1 MKNIIL
7 ILIGIFII
15 IIENSIVN
23 YIDIFNISLNVSIV
37 YISIISLFVKRNE
50 GALIGLI
57 LGILKDILIG
67 RFMGINA
74 LVFFVVGC
82 LYGIL
87 QDKIFKENVTTI
99 LILTFFSSVLDSSVN
114 CLLLKSSFASEK
126 ILFSLIKGFVFI
138 PVLNTVFAL
147 LIYKVLIDF
156 VKKIDN
162 I

>member
-1 MKNIIL
+1 MRNIIL

-23 YIDIFNISLNVSIV
+23 YIDIFNISLNLCII
-37 YISIISLFVKRNE
+37 YISIISLFIKRND

-67 RFMGINA
+67 RFIGVNA
-74 LVFFVVGC
+74 LVFFIIGY

-87 QDKIFKENVTTI
+87 KDKIFKESVTSI
-99 LILTFFSSVLDSSVN
+99 LILTFFSSLFDSLIN

-138 PVLNTVFAL
+138 PALNMLFAL
-147 LIYKVLIDF
+147 IVYKALIDF
-156 VKKIDN
+156 VKKLDN